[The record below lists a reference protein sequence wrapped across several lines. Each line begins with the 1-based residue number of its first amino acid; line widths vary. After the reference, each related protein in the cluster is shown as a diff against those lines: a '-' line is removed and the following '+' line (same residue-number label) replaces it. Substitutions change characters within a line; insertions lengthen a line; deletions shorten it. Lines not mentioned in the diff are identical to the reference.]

1 MSDVARSS
9 GHDTGATLSPLGRLT
24 RWLDHMPSPALACE
38 IGPHGVAAA
47 RGARR
52 RVSLEAH
59 AFEALPAGAVTPS
72 PVELNII
79 DTAAVGAALA
89 RVLARVNGH
98 ETGTALVIPDQVVR
112 VFLLQFETFPRRA
125 EEAVPLLRWRL
136 KKSVPFDV
144 EDTVVSYMLQDA
156 GPAVPRPTGE
166 GSSESPGGVHV
177 LAAVARQ
184 RIVRQYEEMLEAAG
198 RAAGVVLSS
207 TLAALP
213 LMDDSHA
220 SLLARLSGRTLT
232 TVIARRGLM
241 AVYRCTE
248 MPATFDA
255 LAPQAL
261 LDEIYPAA
269 AYYHDTWGE
278 PVAQARLAGFGERYE
293 EFRSAVE
300 HELNCK
306 AAPLSAAAV
315 LEERLAG
322 EARATVDRDFDAL
335 VGWMLYRED

>member
-1 MSDVARSS
+1 MSSAAQIPAGVA
-9 GHDTGATLSPLGRLT
+9 GSPLDRLR

-38 IGPHGVAAA
+38 IGSHGVAAA

-59 AFEALPAGAVTPS
+59 AFEALPPGAVVPS
-72 PVELNII
+72 PVEPNII
-79 DTAAVGAALA
+79 DAPAVRAALE
-89 RVLARVNGH
+89 RVLTRFNRH
-98 ETGTALVIPDQVVR
+98 ETEAALVVPDQVVR
-112 VFLLQFETFPRRA
+112 VFLLQFDNFPRSA
-125 EEAVPLLRWRL
+125 EEAIPLLRWRL

-144 EDTVVSYMLQDA
+144 EDTVVSYTIQDS
-156 GPAVPRPTGE
+156 GPTAQT
-166 GSSESPGGVHV
+166 GVHV

-184 RIVRQYEEMLEAAG
+184 RIVRQYEELLEGAG
-198 RAAGVVLSS
+198 RTAGVVLSS

-213 LMDDSHA
+213 LVEDSTP
-220 SLLARLSGRTLT
+220 SLLARLAGRTLT
-232 TVIARRGLM
+232 TVIVRRGVL

-248 MPATFDA
+248 MPAEADA

-278 PVAQARLAGFGERYE
+278 PVGQARLAGFGGRYD
-293 EFRSAVE
+293 EFRAAVE
-300 HELNCK
+300 RELGCK
-306 AAPLSAAAV
+306 AAALSASAV

-322 EARATVDRDFDAL
+322 EERARVDTVFDAL

>member
-1 MSDVARSS
+1 MSNALHSS
-9 GHDTGATLSPLGRLT
+9 GHDGGSPLDRLA
-24 RWLDHMPSPALACE
+24 RWFDHMPSPALACE

-59 AFEALPAGAVTPS
+59 FFEALPAGAVVPS
-72 PVELNII
+72 PVEPNII
-79 DTAAVGAALA
+79 DAAAVRDAVG
-89 RVLARVNGH
+89 RVLSRVNGH
-98 ETGTALVIPDQVVR
+98 ETGAALVIPDQVVR
-112 VFLLQFETFPRRA
+112 VFLLQFDTFPHHA
-125 EEAVPLLRWRL
+125 EEASPLLRWRL

-144 EDTVVSYMLQDA
+144 EDTVVSYMVQDGGAPAPRA
-156 GPAVPRPTGE
+156 GGE
-166 GSSESPGGVHV
+166 GSGGAAGGVQV

-184 RIVRQYEEMLEAAG
+184 RIVRQYEELLESAG
-198 RAAGVVLSS
+198 KFAGVVLSS

-213 LMDDSHA
+213 LVDDTHP
-220 SLLARLSGRTLT
+220 SLLARLVGRTLT
-232 TVIARRGLM
+232 TIIVRRGVL

-248 MPATFDA
+248 MPSAVDA

-278 PVAQARLAGFGERYE
+278 PVSQARLAGFGDRYD
-293 EFRSAVE
+293 EFRDAVE
-300 HELNCK
+300 RELACK
-306 AAPLSAAAV
+306 SSPLSASAV

>member
-1 MSDVARSS
+1 MSNLSTSATQTLAR
-9 GHDTGATLSPLGRLT
+9 DAVTGASPLDRLR
-24 RWLDHMPSPALACE
+24 RWLDHMPSPSLACE

-59 AFEALPAGAVTPS
+59 AFEALPAGAVVPS
-72 PVELNII
+72 PVEPNII
-79 DTAAVGAALA
+79 DAAAVRAALE

-98 ETGTALVIPDQVVR
+98 ETEAALVIPDQVVR
-112 VFLLQFETFPRRA
+112 VFLLQFDNFPRGA
-125 EEAVPLLRWRL
+125 EEAIPLLRWRL

-144 EDTVVSYMLQDA
+144 EDTVVSYTIQHS
-156 GPAVPRPTGE
+156 GPAAQ
-166 GSSESPGGVHV
+166 SGVQV

-184 RIVRQYEEMLEAAG
+184 GIVRQYEELLEGAG
-198 RAAGVVLSS
+198 RAAGMVLSS

-213 LMDDSHA
+213 LVDDSHP

-232 TVIARRGLM
+232 TVIVRRGVL

-248 MPATFDA
+248 MPATADA

-278 PVAQARLAGFGERYE
+278 PVGQARLAGFGGRFD
-293 EFRSAVE
+293 EFRAAVE
-300 HELNCK
+300 RELGCK

-322 EARATVDRDFDAL
+322 DARAVVDRDFDAL